1 VYEKEAFSTVFL
13 PEHIALCSN
22 WNIRVNRRLGRATF
36 LPSQVTKAFAASLS
50 SLNVPPSD
58 ARLRAVNS
66 IYTNSMNPVHAG
78 SGRAVAWLQ
87 SASAEVWAKFLLALV
102 GLGLAFG
109 AALLS
114 TASGEAGHLWAS
126 VTLAS
131 LALLMAAFVGLVT
144 VPYLARRVAL
154 ERLHQTFHYE
164 VTKAG
169 VVYVLVTLVI
179 GIAALNTGNN
189 LLYIVVAAMLA
200 AILVSG
206 VVSALVLRGL
216 ELEVRLPEHV
226 FAARPVVGRIVLRN
240 PRRFLPALSIRVVPA
255 RREKKIRKQ
264 WKWERT
270 TFTFPLN
277 RAPEN
282 QWVRLRDWRVQR
294 VEATPPAPGIFD
306 GMVYFP
312 YLPPKAE
319 LPADLPLHFARR
331 GRYRESSFGVA
342 TRFPFAF
349 LTKTR
354 EVALER
360 EILVY
365 PAVEPPDELFE
376 ILPLVRGEWESF
388 VRGRGSD
395 LYRIREYMPEDSARH
410 VDWKATAK
418 SGSLKVREFSRED
431 ERKLCI
437 IFDNPAAGRISGQAY
452 EQAVNLAAGLAW
464 HFSSQDA
471 EVSFR
476 IPRHSHG
483 TDLHEFLARLAVIEP
498 QPDLRLEQGP
508 QSGLPPGVPQAD
520 WLQEDVLREIDLG
533 STGEYNIVLTARPRG
548 SLPTALWNCSYF
560 IFLGAE
566 PQEYSRT
573 QATQGLPALPYMAR
587 R

>member
-1 VYEKEAFSTVFL
+1 
-13 PEHIALCSN
+13 
-22 WNIRVNRRLGRATF
+22 VNSAYINSPNPG
-36 LPSQVTKAFAASLS
+36 QAAS
-50 SLNVPPSD
+50 
-58 ARLRAVNS
+58 RRA
-66 IYTNSMNPVHAG
+66 M
-78 SGRAVAWLQ
+78 AWLQ
-87 SASAEVWAKFLLALV
+87 SASAEVWMKFLLALV

-114 TASGEAGHLWAS
+114 TASGEAGNLWAS
-126 VTLAS
+126 VILAS
-131 LALLMAAFVGLVT
+131 VALLMAAFVGLVT
-144 VPYLARRVAL
+144 VPYLARRVAI
-154 ERLHQTFHYE
+154 ERLRQTFHYE

-206 VVSALVLRGL
+206 VVSALVLRAL

-226 FAARPVVGRIVLRN
+226 FAGRPVMGRIVLRN
-240 PRRFLPALSIRVVPA
+240 PRRFLPSFSISVVPA
-255 RREKKIRKQ
+255 RREKENHGKGKKPRKR
-264 WKWERT
+264 WTWEPS
-270 TFTFPLN
+270 TFAFPLN

-282 QWVRLRDWRVQR
+282 QWVRLRDWRVRR
-294 VEATPPAPGIFD
+294 VDVVPPAPGIFE
-306 GMVYFP
+306 GMIYFP
-312 YLPPKAE
+312 YLPPR
-319 LPADLPLHFARR
+319 ADLTADLELRFDRR
-331 GRYRESSFGVA
+331 GRYCESSFGVA

-437 IFDNPAAGRISGQAY
+437 VFDNPAAGVISEQSY
-452 EQAVNLAAGLAW
+452 ERAVDLAASLAW
-464 HFSSQDA
+464 HFSEQNA
-471 EVSFR
+471 EVSFVVPGQQR
-476 IPRHSHG
+476 G
-483 TDLHEFLARLAVIEP
+483 VDLHQFLAQLAVIEP
-498 QPDLRLEQGP
+498 QNDPDTAKGP
-508 QSGLPPGVPQAD
+508 QPGVQQD
-520 WLQEDVLREIDLG
+520 VERQDVVREDPLREVDLG

-548 SLPTALWNCSYF
+548 SLPTAWWNCSYF
-560 IFLGAE
+560 VFLGGEVAPRVRE
-566 PQEYSRT
+566 E
-573 QATQGLPALPYMAR
+573 
-587 R
+587 

>member
-1 VYEKEAFSTVFL
+1 
-13 PEHIALCSN
+13 
-22 WNIRVNRRLGRATF
+22 VNPRA
-36 LPSQVTKAFAASLS
+36 
-50 SLNVPPSD
+50 
-58 ARLRAVNS
+58 
-66 IYTNSMNPVHAG
+66 AG
-78 SGRAVAWLQ
+78 SGRAFAWLQ
-87 SASAEVWAKFLLALV
+87 SDAAEVWIKFLLALV

-126 VTLAS
+126 VILAS

-154 ERLHQTFHYE
+154 ERLRQTFHYD

-206 VVSALVLRGL
+206 LISALVLRGL
-216 ELEVRLPEHV
+216 ELEVLLPQHV
-226 FAARPVVGRIVLRN
+226 FAGRAVVGRVVLRN
-240 PRRFLPALSIRVVPA
+240 PRRFLPSFSIGVVPA
-255 RREKKIRKQ
+255 RKEKQGKIRKR
-264 WKWERT
+264 WRWERT

-277 RAPEN
+277 RPPEN
-282 QWVRLRDWRVQR
+282 QWVRLRGWRVRR
-294 VEATPPAPGIFD
+294 VEVAPPAPGIFE
-306 GMVYFP
+306 GMIYFP
-312 YLPPKAE
+312 YLPPGAH
-319 LPADLPLHFARR
+319 LTADLELRFERR

-349 LTKTR
+349 LTKTLD
-354 EVALER
+354 VPLES

-365 PAVEPPDELFE
+365 PAIEPPDELFE

-437 IFDNPAAGRISGQAY
+437 VFDNPMAGVISGQEY
-452 EQAVNLAAGLAW
+452 ERAVNLAASLAW

-471 EVSFR
+471 EVSFVV
-476 IPRHSHG
+476 PGHG
-483 TDLHEFLARLAVIEP
+483 RGVDVHQFLARLSVIEP
-498 QPDLRLEQGP
+498 KPAGIEPNKDPQKDLQAGQAPQPWTLRDLQR
-508 QSGLPPGVPQAD
+508 
-520 WLQEDVLREIDLG
+520 EDVLREIDLG
-533 STGEYNIVLTARPRG
+533 SAGEYNIILTARPRG
-548 SLPTALWNCSYF
+548 TLPTALWNCSYVV
-560 IFLGAE
+560 FLGGEGA
-566 PQEYSRT
+566 P
-573 QATQGLPALPYMAR
+573 GV
-587 R
+587 

>member
-1 VYEKEAFSTVFL
+1 MEVFEVTGPVFPARRQVSTKWGESKL
-13 PEHIALCSN
+13 PWL
-22 WNIRVNRRLGRATF
+22 RRLSAQGDQDCPFSGAM
-36 LPSQVTKAFAASLS
+36 LGSEEVDS
-50 SLNVPPSD
+50 VYD
-58 ARLRAVNS
+58 
-66 IYTNSMNPVHAG
+66 NPVKCGPA
-78 SGRAVAWLQ
+78 GRAVAWLQ
-87 SASAEVWAKFLLALV
+87 SAAAEVWIKFLLALL

-109 AALLS
+109 AALFS
-114 TASGEAGHLWAS
+114 TASGEAGNLWAS
-126 VTLAS
+126 VILAS
-131 LALLMAAFVGLVT
+131 VALLMAAFVGLVT

-154 ERLHQTFHYE
+154 ERLRQTFHYE

-226 FAARPVVGRIVLRN
+226 FAGRVVVGRIVLRN
-240 PRRFLPALSIRVVPA
+240 PRRFLPAFSIRVVPA

-264 WKWERT
+264 WRCEPT
-270 TFTFPLN
+270 TFAFPLN

-282 QWVRLRDWRVQR
+282 QWVRLRDWRVRR
-294 VEATPPAPGIFD
+294 VEVAPPAPGIFE

-319 LPADLPLHFARR
+319 LPADLQLRFERR
-331 GRYRESSFGVA
+331 GRYCESSFGVA

-354 EVALER
+354 DVALER

-437 IFDNPAAGRISGQAY
+437 VFDNPAAGLISGQAY
-452 EQAVNLAAGLAW
+452 ERGVNLAASLAW
-464 HFSSQDA
+464 HFSEQDA
-471 EVSFR
+471 EVSFVVQG
-476 IPRHSHG
+476 HG
-483 TDLHEFLARLAVIEP
+483 RGADLHEFLARLAVIEP
-498 QPDLRLEQGP
+498 QKDLRAGQGP
-508 QSGLPPGVPQAD
+508 KAGMLRDV
-520 WLQEDVLREIDLG
+520 LREDVLREIDLG
-533 STGEYNIVLTARPRG
+533 SKGEYNIVITARPRG
-548 SLPTALWNCSYF
+548 SLPTALWTSSYF
-560 IFLGAE
+560 VFIGE
-566 PQEYSRT
+566 
-573 QATQGLPALPYMAR
+573 
-587 R
+587 